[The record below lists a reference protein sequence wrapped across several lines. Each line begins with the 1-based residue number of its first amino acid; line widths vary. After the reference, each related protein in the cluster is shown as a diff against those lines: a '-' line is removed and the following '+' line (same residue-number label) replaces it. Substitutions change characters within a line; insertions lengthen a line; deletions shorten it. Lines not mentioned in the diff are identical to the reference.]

1 MIQASVPKNGKR
13 VFADGGSHEKAYNKC
28 HFCGG
33 RVTEQRVVV
42 DYRWGEDLLAIIE
55 DVPAGV
61 CHTCGERYFNAEV
74 VKAMEETAQSR
85 SRDRR
90 TIECRCANSRSRARI
105 SGSC

>member
-1 MIQASVPKNGKR
+1 MGSGSSPTEEVMRKR
-13 VFADGGSHEKAYNKC
+13 YNKC

-42 DYRWGEDLLAIIE
+42 DYRWGENLLAIIE

-61 CHTCGERYFNAEV
+61 CHTCGERYFKAEV

-85 SRDRR
+85 SRARR
-90 TIECRCANSRSRARI
+90 TIEVPVRQLKAAVLA
-105 SGSC
+105 GG